1 MQTINPT
8 LTVIIPTCNR
18 PDALWR
24 LLESLEPQVTG
35 KPQCSTVVVNDGS
48 HDDDYERLIRRFG
61 FVIYIPLP
69 ENRGGG
75 ASRNAGAAKATGEYL
90 VFTDDDCIPPPHW
103 IDWLLSTVTEFPFY
117 AAIAGPAFFKSGS
130 HSGLIQSYIKDHGF
144 LPKPYITGE
153 SLRVLPTANLAVHRD
168 WFNKIGGFSEKYKY
182 GNDLLFTQKL
192 LALNAPVYIDKHWF
206 TYHDN
211 YGIWGLLTRSYRFGK
226 SRGFRLANKE
236 SDVSIDGSPITSFP
250 ELLKTLTRRP
260 VTRREAL
267 HKDYPPVKR
276 HIYKLVD
283 YLRYITGNFGR
294 WQGYRQCRSSILKND
309 EQIRL
314 RDIQPW

>member
-1 MQTINPT
+1 MQTIKPS
-8 LTVIIPTCNR
+8 LTIIIPTCKR
-18 PDALWR
+18 AGALGH

-35 KPQCSTVVVNDGS
+35 KSHCSTIVVNDGS
-48 HDDDYERLIRRFG
+48 HDNDYKRLIQRFS
-61 FVIYIPLP
+61 FVVYIPLP
-69 ENRGGG
+69 VNRGGG

-103 IDWLLSTVTEFPFY
+103 IDWLLSTIMEFPFY
-117 AAIAGPAFFKSGS
+117 AAIAGPAFFKPGY
-130 HSGLIQSYIKDHGF
+130 HSGLIRSYIREHGF

-153 SLRVLPTANLAVHRD
+153 CLRVLPTANLAVHRD
-168 WFNKIGGFSEKYKY
+168 WFNKIGGFSEKYRY

-192 LALNAPVYIDKHWF
+192 LALNAPVYIDKNWF

-226 SRGFRLANKE
+226 SRSFRLANKE
-236 SDVSIDGSPITSFP
+236 SGESIDGTPITSFLG
-250 ELLKTLTRRP
+250 LLKTLTRLP
-260 VTRREAL
+260 ETRREESYN
-267 HKDYPPVKR
+267 DYPPVKS
-276 HIYKLVD
+276 HIYKLLD
-283 YLRYITGNFGR
+283 YLRYITGMFGR
-294 WQGYRQCRSSILKND
+294 WQGYRQSRSSIPKND